1 MAGQTRNNILYQITG
16 TLRMNFRSLTLYTI
30 LLFLIGGTL
39 SSCSTK
45 KNSFTRRAFHNLTS
59 HYNTYW
65 NGNEAFKQGLREL
78 NKEIKTNYTVILP
91 VEDYGTLQQ
100 VQSINSYMDRAIEKA
115 SKVVQKHTMYFER
128 RERVR
133 RVPDS
138 YLLIGKAYFYKQDY
152 FSARQT
158 FDFVA
163 QQYERQP
170 IRFEAQLWQARTAIK
185 LKEFERSITILEGL
199 QSQVRRKDF
208 PRDVGRQLPA
218 IFAFHHISQE
228 NYNAA
233 KPHLRKAAEMSKDKN
248 FTARM
253 YFILGQIHQQDG
265 DFSEATRYYTRVIKL
280 KPSYDMQFA
289 AQISMA
295 QSFDATRGSS
305 RMIMADLNKLLKSS
319 KNKEFQDQIYYA
331 MAHVALREKYD
342 SAAIRYL
349 RESVTTSVSNDFQK
363 SLSARKL
370 ADLYFDI
377 PKFPEAYAYY
387 DTTMQSLQIDHPDFA
402 ILDRRTT
409 TLRELVNHLNTIQE
423 QDSLQKLA
431 GMSEDERNRIIDLI
445 IAEYKAEQ
453 ERIKQEEE
461 RLAAAE
467 RMPMPMTGVRDPSRG
482 MLQQVTGG
490 GGWYFYN
497 PQAISFGFS
506 DFTRKWGRRKLEDN
520 WRLSDKR
527 SYNFD
532 LADQGDAGNDTID
545 EKGVKGENDPLK
557 RETYLRNIPTTPE
570 QMEASN
576 RQVAEAMYQLAYVF
590 REGLGDFPRS
600 AESFEAFLNRFP
612 SHERQLSALYHL
624 YTLYTLEGNTVKANE
639 YKSVIIRQFPESEYA
654 SILTDPD
661 YWSKQEAEKRRQ
673 ESLYLDTYNAF
684 VNKQHRMVIIY
695 SNEAENAYPNS
706 PLLPKFAYLRALAMG
721 GMHNQDTLTNQLK
734 RVIAAYP
741 SSDIVPLAQGVLA
754 SFGIEG
760 FEDEEGVVM
769 VEKEPPSIYT
779 FSPNENHFFVLIVDH
794 NKTNVDA
801 TRVRISDFNTTN
813 YKLDNLSINA
823 VLLDDNR
830 QMISVSNFR
839 GKDNAMAYYNA
850 MNTSE
855 YVISPQL
862 RRDSHFFVISS
873 DNYPVFYRDK
883 VVETYMNFFVKNY
896 IGR

>member
-1 MAGQTRNNILYQITG
+1 MT
-16 TLRMNFRSLTLYTI
+16 FRSLTVYAI
-30 LLFLIGGTL
+30 LLFLVGGTL

-45 KNSFTRRAFHNLTS
+45 KNTFTRRAFHNLTA

-65 NGNEAFKQGLREL
+65 NGNEAFQQGLREL
-78 NKEIKTNYTVILP
+78 DKNIKTNYTVILP

-100 VQSINSYMDRAIEKA
+100 AQSINSYMDRAIEKA

-158 FDFVA
+158 FDYVA

-185 LKEFERSITILEGL
+185 LREFERSITILEGL

-208 PRDVGRQLPA
+208 PRNVARQLPA
-218 IFAFHHISQE
+218 VFAFHHMSQE

-233 KPHLRKAAEMSKDKN
+233 KPHLRKAAEMSKDKK

-265 DFSEATRYYTRVIKL
+265 DFAEATRYYARVIKL
-280 KPSYDMQFA
+280 KPSYDMQFN

-305 RMIMADLNKLLKSS
+305 RMIMNDLNRLLKSS

-331 MAHVALREKYD
+331 MAHVALREKND

-349 RESVTTSVSNDFQK
+349 RESVATSVSNDFQK

-370 ADLYFDI
+370 ADLYFQL

-387 DTTMQSLQIDHPDFA
+387 DTTMQTLQFDHPDFA
-402 ILDRRTT
+402 ALERRTN
-409 TLRELVNHLNTIQE
+409 TLRDLVNQIKTIQL

-431 GMSEDERNRIIDLI
+431 RMSEEDRNNIIDKI

-453 ERIKQEEE
+453 EKIKQEEE

-467 RMPMPMTGVRDPSRG
+467 RMPMPMPGRDPSRG

-527 SYNFD
+527 SYSFD
-532 LADQGDAGNDTID
+532 LADQGDVGNDSID
-545 EKGVKGENDPLK
+545 EKGTRGESDPLK

-570 QMEASN
+570 QLEASN
-576 RQVAEAMYQLAYVF
+576 RLVAEAMYQLAYVF
-590 REGLGDFPRS
+590 REGLGDYPRS
-600 AESFEAFLNRFP
+600 AEAFEAFLNRFP
-612 SHERQLSALYHL
+612 AHERQLSALYHL
-624 YTLYTLEGNTVKANE
+624 YTLYTLEGNTAKANE
-639 YKSVIIRQFPESEYA
+639 YKNAIIRQFPESEYA

-661 YWSKQEAEKRRQ
+661 YWSKKESEKRRA
-673 ESLYLDTYNAF
+673 EALYEDTYTAF
-684 VNKQHRMVIIY
+684 RNKQHRMVVIY
-695 SNEAENAYPNS
+695 SNEAVNTYPDS
-706 PLLPKFAYLRALAMG
+706 PLLPKFAYLRALALG
-721 GMHNQDTLTNQLK
+721 GLHNQDTLTTQLK
-734 RVIAAYP
+734 RFIAAYP

-760 FEDEEGVVM
+760 FEDEEGAIM

-779 FSPNENHFFVLIVDH
+779 YSPNENHFFVLIVDH

-801 TRVRISDFNTTN
+801 TRVRISDFNSTN

-839 GKDNAMAYYNA
+839 GKERAMAYFNA
-850 MNTSE
+850 INASD

-862 RRDSHFFVISS
+862 RRDSNFFVISS

-883 VVETYMNFFVKNY
+883 VVETYMKFFDKHY
-896 IGR
+896 IRQ